1 MTLDEK
7 IKKAYDLKLKSEELQ
22 KKQEELKTELTT
34 IQTESDSL
42 LNEILIEMK
51 NESLVEKENDD
62 LVAQYFCKNEF
73 SYGDEKNLLSK
84 LQELSLNQYIKVV
97 TTTKTSID
105 KISLKKALKTDLSL
119 KESLK
124 DFVGDRTTEYV
135 VVTTKEKHQ
144 RMLEHI
150 EEGNKDVK

>member
-7 IKKAYDLKLKSEELQ
+7 IKKVYDLKLKSEELQ

-34 IQTESDSL
+34 VQTESDSL
-42 LNEILIEMK
+42 LNEILTEMK
-51 NESLVEKENDD
+51 TESLVEKETDD
-62 LVAQYFCKNEF
+62 LVAQYFSKNEF

-105 KISLKKALKTDLSL
+105 KNSLKKALKTDLSL

-150 EEGNKDVK
+150 EENTKYVK